1 MTPELRI
8 FSGSFAAR
16 PASALTDAE
25 GALDPAA
32 APHGESEPQPASAR
46 AAMHAVARP
55 SFTRTYTG
63 SPPLDPDQKVTRGRC
78 AGALL
83 RGVDTAPTSV
93 APGRARSAPLRR
105 SSHAAGVI
113 AADQR
118 VGTLRAAVRQR
129 SRLAPADGS
138 PTKWLG
144 RPKPAPAKALL
155 ISAATAS

>member
-25 GALDPAA
+25 GALDPAGS
-32 APHGESEPQPASAR
+32 PLRESEPPPASAR
-46 AAMHAVARP
+46 AALHAVARP

-83 RGVDTAPTSV
+83 RGVHTAPTWGGAGASTKCPP
-93 APGRARSAPLRR
+93 ATILARSGGDCGG
-105 SSHAAGVI
+105 SAG
-113 AADQR
+113 R
-118 VGTLRAAVRQR
+118 N
-129 SRLAPADGS
+129 LAGCCPS
-138 PTKWLG
+138 
-144 RPKPAPAKALL
+144 
-155 ISAATAS
+155 